1 MKKALLSI
9 ALAMVASFAWG
20 QTTRQPLMKTQDLPQ
35 PPPPRTTTTTTT
47 TTEANGTITEYT
59 PGSAIV
65 LRETTGP
72 VRYRFGKTVTY
83 VTRSGRALDEQTVRT
98 KIKVGVP
105 VQVHFTGPV
114 LIEWSIALSW
124 KRTDIQSR
132 LYQSRLLVL
141 TSERNREGAFYFPLR
156 SAPKWSVT
164 LVRFALVQNTCAEM
178 RDQTHFDQ
186 ARIDFQICRKGPSAT
201 EI

>member
-1 MKKALLSI
+1 MNKALLSI

-20 QTTRQPLMKTQDLPQ
+20 QTIRQPLMKTQDLPQ
-35 PPPPRTTTTTTT
+35 RPPPRTTTTTTT

-105 VQVHFTGPV
+105 VQVHFTGTG
-114 LIEWSIALSW
+114 A
-124 KRTDIQSR
+124 
-132 LYQSRLLVL
+132 
-141 TSERNREGAFYFPLR
+141 NRMVDRVILE
-156 SAPKWSVT
+156 
-164 LVRFALVQNTCAEM
+164 E
-178 RDQTHFDQ
+178 D
-186 ARIDFQICRKGPSAT
+186 
-201 EI
+201 